1 MDSRIYILTHKRL
14 TGQLSSTENSEL
26 ARLSLIPEYK
36 SLSDEIAY
44 LWNISNNYFP
54 TKDWKKDAAKDAFY
68 EKIRAPKAVAMPA
81 PEPIAQVVTHTS
93 SFNWKYIAGAAAAL
107 LLLTWGIFEFAIGDK
122 PQITAQDKI
131 EYANLDDGSKVWL
144 DQGATL
150 TIIEESE
157 SSRKVALEGEAFF
170 DVSHD
175 PQRPFIIDLGNDIYA
190 QVLGTSFKA
199 RSTHEGDNG
208 KISVRD
214 GSVRLYSSKHE
225 GYDIT
230 LIAGE
235 EGELNPELEVSL
247 KNYSINIEGLMAG
260 KREIV
265 FKDEPIEDVFDKL
278 GLHYGVEFVSD
289 EDLSLTCPF
298 NRYMHS
304 GTSLDEMLN
313 AVASVYPN
321 ITLTKSDRSTI
332 LVEGHCGEVE

>member
-54 TKDWKKDAAKDAFY
+54 KKDWNKDAAKEAFY
-68 EKIRAPKAVAMPA
+68 EKIRAPKAVAVPA
-81 PEPIAQVVTHTS
+81 PEPLAQVIPQTTS
-93 SFNWKYIAGAAAAL
+93 INWKYIIGGAAAL
-107 LLLTWGIFEFAIGDK
+107 LLLTWGIFKFATSEK
-122 PQITAQDKI
+122 VQITAQEKI
-131 EYANLDDGSKVWL
+131 EYANLNDDTKVWL

-157 SSRKVALEGEAFF
+157 TSRKVALEGEAFF

-175 PQRPFIIDLGNDIYA
+175 PQRPFIIDLGNDVYA

-235 EGELNPELEVSL
+235 EGELNPQDNINTKS
-247 KNYSINIEGLMAG
+247 YSSSIEGLMSG
-260 KREIV
+260 EQEIV
-265 FKDEPIEDVFDKL
+265 FIDQPIEQLLEKL
-278 GLHYGVEFVSD
+278 GLHFGVEFISD
-289 EDLSLTCPF
+289 QKSKLDCPYTASIP
-298 NRYMHS
+298 R
-304 GTSLDEMLN
+304 GTSLDEILGSMSSL
-313 AVASVYPN
+313 YPN
-321 ITLTKSDRSTI
+321 ISFSEADRSTI
-332 LVEGHCGEVE
+332 TIEGICEEVE